1 MAAFVNI
8 FTENLKYL
16 NLVFFLILIDNTE
29 ILKCLVN
36 IKINS
41 YLMKVVHKRQ
51 KNHRLYL
58 SCQYLIKYKEDK
70 STWMPSSKVC
80 GKTWGSKQCTTKKK
94 TNVDLQIHETFKNI
108 HKCSSGIEYD

>member
-58 SCQYLIKYKEDK
+58 SCQYLIKYK
-70 STWMPSSKVC
+70 
-80 GKTWGSKQCTTKKK
+80 KTNQHGCLQVKFVVKLGAVNNALPKK
-94 TNVDLQIHETFKNI
+94 T
-108 HKCSSGIEYD
+108 KCGFTNS

>member
-94 TNVDLQIHETFKNI
+94 NKCGFTN
-108 HKCSSGIEYD
+108 S